1 MLCESTI
8 THSAQSRSVTFFV
21 LVAIAAAAGLIGA
34 AAAFR
39 YPYGAPGATAAPVVE
54 AVADASGRYE
64 RIRRWARARRD
75 PAVSTG
81 LAMTVALAV
90 VVGGGAVLGLLAYLV
105 RTNDTLREVDASAA
119 QWGNDHATRFSD
131 GAIEMVTQ
139 LGETWFVVVAG
150 LALVVIGWIRR
161 PDRFVP
167 FFLLTVILGD
177 KVVTTTVKALADR
190 ARPTLNPIAE
200 TLGPSF
206 PSGHTSTAAA
216 FFAAAALIVGRG
228 RSPGGRAALAGGA
241 VAVAVAVACSRV
253 FLGVHWLSDVIAGLA
268 LGWAWFALCAIAF
281 GGRLLRFGATAERIG
296 SETRERTGGGEH
308 APHV

>member
-1 MLCESTI
+1 M
-8 THSAQSRSVTFFV
+8 TFLV
-21 LVAIAAAAGLIGA
+21 LVALAVAAGLIA
-34 AAAFR
+34 AAIAFR
-39 YPYGAPGATAAPVVE
+39 YPYVSPGATAAPVVE
-54 AVADASGRYE
+54 AVADASRRHE

-81 LAMTVALAV
+81 LAMTIALAV
-90 VVGGGAVLGLLAYLV
+90 VAGGGAVLGVFAYLV
-105 RTNDTLREVDASAA
+105 RTNDTLREIDAAAA
-119 QWGNDHATRFSD
+119 QWGHDNATEFSD
-131 GAIEMVTQ
+131 GAIELVTK
-139 LGETWFVVVAG
+139 LGETWLVIIAG
-150 LALVVIGWIRR
+150 LALVVIGWTRR
-161 PDRFVP
+161 PVRFVP
-167 FFLLTVILGD
+167 LFLLAVILGD
-177 KVVTTTVKALADR
+177 KVVTTSVKALADR

-216 FFAAAALIVGRG
+216 FFAAAALIAGRG
-228 RSPGGRAALAGGA
+228 RSTRGRAALAGCA

-296 SETRERTGGGEH
+296 SETRERDGGR
-308 APHV
+308 ARARPRV